1 MTARQPRLLRRAG
14 TLVLAVGLSF
24 AGFVQAN
31 EGTLIG
37 TEAVARVA
45 APQVAARDATS
56 ARAHALATLERADL
70 AAALA
75 ERGVSLDDARARIA
89 ALTDDEA
96 VRFAQEIDSAP
107 AGANDVL
114 GTLVFIFV
122 LLLITDILGF
132 TKVFPFTR
140 SIR

>member
-1 MTARQPRLLRRAG
+1 MTPRKPRLLRRAG
-14 TLVLAVGLSF
+14 TALLAIGLSH
-24 AGFVQAN
+24 AGFVQASD
-31 EGTLIG
+31 GTLIS

-45 APQVAARDATS
+45 APQVAARDAQA
-56 ARAHALATLERADL
+56 ARAHALVTLERADL

-75 ERGVSLDDARARIA
+75 ERGVSADEARARIA

-96 VRFAQEIDSAP
+96 VRFAQEIDAAP
-107 AGANDVL
+107 AGGNDIL

-140 SIR
+140 AIR